1 MQTSLEQLNVKN
13 TNSDS
18 FYYCLD
24 IKGTFQI
31 EYKVKLRPPLWHN
44 VDYKIILLL
53 KALTKK
59 VNASQSVNVKI
70 LTVSKV

>member
-18 FYYCLD
+18 FDYCLD

-31 EYKVKLRPPLWHN
+31 EYKLSLCGIMLITK
-44 VDYKIILLL
+44 KITTFKSI
-53 KALTKK
+53 TKK
-59 VNASQSVNVKI
+59 VNASKYVNVKI
-70 LTVSKV
+70 LTVSKG

>member
-31 EYKVKLRPPLWHN
+31 EYKVKLRQPLWHN
-44 VDYKIILLL
+44 
-53 KALTKK
+53 ALTKK

-70 LTVSKV
+70 LTVSKG

>member
-18 FYYCLD
+18 FDYCLD

-31 EYKVKLRPPLWHN
+31 EYKLSSDSLCGIMLITK
-44 VDYKIILLL
+44 KITTFKSI
-53 KALTKK
+53 TKK
-59 VNASQSVNVKI
+59 VNASKSVNVKI